1 MLDCGE
7 NVMNYPEISSIRE
20 MVQMA
25 ANEDGG
31 KIAFRYRIKK
41 DDIAEIT
48 FSEFYNETLFLG
60 AGLRELGLGDCHIA
74 CAAGNSYRWIVSYI
88 SRLQSRGVFVPVDK
102 DLPPRDLVNVI
113 NVSSSKAVFCD
124 KNTMKVMMKHISELP
139 YVKYFICFDSDTDD
153 GRFISYDKVIALG
166 RKAGTEG
173 FLNEEPM
180 DKNALKLLVF
190 TSGTTGSSKGVMLS
204 ENNLIA
210 EVNYGLKVCNVLTVG
225 LSVLPLCHTYEA
237 VVDVL
242 SSIHCR
248 ATMCI
253 NTSLK
258 KILPDFNLYKPDYII
273 VVPLFA
279 EMFIDSIKRSIKKQG
294 KEKKFRFG
302 VRLCRFLRKFGID
315 IRRRVFKDILDGF
328 GGNLR
333 LIICGGAAIRKEIGE
348 FFDDIG
354 ITLIGGYG
362 ITECSPLV
370 SVNTFSDNSFESA
383 GHRLPCMEWKIDEPD
398 SSGEG
403 EILVKGPNVMIGYY
417 NDPERTAEAFSD
429 GWFRTGDFGRI
440 TEDDR
445 LIITGRK
452 KNIIVL
458 NNGKN
463 IYPEEIENII
473 QGIDYITEVVVKPYY
488 NDKGDTVGL
497 SAEIYSSDES
507 IKPLK
512 DIEADIREV
521 LKELPPYKHMI
532 SVEIRKEPFNKTT
545 SRKIVRDYVT
555 KG

>member
-1 MLDCGE
+1 
-7 NVMNYPEISSIRE
+7 MNYPEISSIRE
-20 MVQMA
+20 MMHLA
-25 ANEDGG
+25 AAEDGS
-31 KIAFRYRIKK
+31 KCAFRYRIKK
-41 DDIAEIT
+41 DNIAEIT
-48 FSEFYNETLFLG
+48 FSEFYDDTLFLG
-60 AGLRELGLGDCHIA
+60 AGLIELGLSEGHIA
-74 CAAGNSYRWIVSYI
+74 CAANNSYRWIVSYM

-102 DLPPRDLVNVI
+102 DLPPKDLVNVI
-113 NVSSSKAVFCD
+113 KVSASEAVFCD
-124 KNTMKVMMKHISELP
+124 KNTAKILMEHSYELKA
-139 YVKYFICFDSDTDD
+139 VKYFICFDSDIDD
-153 GRFISYDKVIALG
+153 GRFISYDKVMEMG
-166 RKAGTEG
+166 RKAGKEK

-180 DKNALKLLVF
+180 DKNELKLLVF

-279 EMFIDSIKRSIKKQG
+279 EMFIDNIKRNIRKQG
-294 KEKKFRFG
+294 KEKKFIFG
-302 VRLCRFLRKFGID
+302 VKLCRFLRKFGID
-315 IRRRVFKDILDGF
+315 IRRRVFKDILSGF
-328 GGNLR
+328 GGNLK
-333 LIICGGAAIRKEIGE
+333 LIICGGAAIRREIGE

-370 SVNTFSDNSFESA
+370 SVNTFSDNSFESV
-383 GHRLPCMEWKIDEPD
+383 GHRLPCMEWKIDAPD

-403 EILVKGPNVMIGYY
+403 EILVKGANVMIGYY

-429 GWFRTGDFGRI
+429 GWFRTGDYGRI
-440 TEDDR
+440 TDDDK

-463 IYPEEIENII
+463 IYPEEIENLI
-473 QGIDYITEVVVKPYY
+473 QGIGYITEVVVKPYV
-488 NDKGDTVGL
+488 NERGDNTGL
-497 SAEIYSSDES
+497 SAEIYCSDED
-507 IKPLK
+507 IKEQK
-512 DIEADIREV
+512 GIEADIKEV
-521 LKELPPYKHMI
+521 LRELPPYKHI
-532 SVEIRKEPFNKTT
+532 LSVEIRKEPFKKTA
-545 SRKIVRDYVT
+545 SRKIVREYAS
-555 KG
+555 KS

>member
-1 MLDCGE
+1 M
-7 NVMNYPEISSIRE
+7 MSYPEISSIRE
-20 MVQMA
+20 MMQLA
-25 ANEDGG
+25 SREDGN
-31 KIAFRYRIKK
+31 KCAFKYRIKK
-41 DDIAEIT
+41 DEIAEIT
-48 FSEFYNETLFLG
+48 FSEFYNDTLFLG
-60 AGLRELGLGDCHIA
+60 AGLKELGLGECHIA
-74 CAAGNSYRWIVSYI
+74 CAANNSYRWIVSYI
-88 SRLQSRGVFVPVDK
+88 TRLQSRGVFVPVDK
-102 DLPPRDLVNVI
+102 DLPPKDLVNVI
-113 NVSSSKAVFCD
+113 RVSLSKAVFCD
-124 KNTMKVMMKHISELP
+124 KNTMKIMTEHISELP
-139 YVKYFICFDSDTDD
+139 DVKYFICFDCDIDD
-153 GRFISYDKVIALG
+153 GRFISYDKVMEIG
-166 RKAGTEG
+166 RRAGTDK
-173 FLNEEPM
+173 FLNEEPS

-258 KILPDFNLYKPDYII
+258 KILPDFKLYKPDYII

-279 EMFIDSIKRSIKKQG
+279 EMFIDSIKRNIKKQG
-294 KEKKFRFG
+294 KEKKFRMG
-302 VRLCRFLRKFGID
+302 VKLCRFLRKFGID
-315 IRRRVFKDILDGF
+315 IRRKVFKDILDGF
-328 GGNLR
+328 GGNLK

-383 GHRLPCMEWKIDEPD
+383 GHRLPCMEWKIDAPD

-403 EILVKGPNVMIGYY
+403 EILVKGDNVMIGYY

-440 TEDDR
+440 TKDDK

-463 IYPEEIENII
+463 IYPEEIESLI
-473 QGIDYITEVVVKPYY
+473 QGISYITEVIVKPYT
-488 NDKGDTVGL
+488 NKAGDNIGL
-497 SAEIYSSDES
+497 AAEIYSSEEPLRS
-507 IKPLK
+507 IKE
-512 DIEADIREV
+512 IEADIKEV
-521 LKELPPYKHMI
+521 LKELPLYKHI
-532 SVEIRKEPFNKTT
+532 LSVELRKEPFRKTT
-545 SRKIVRDYVT
+545 SRKIVREYAH
-555 KG
+555 KP